1 MKRFLVWLLIVV
13 GLYAAIAVPSHLAL
27 SARPRSIAV
36 AVDTSFEMQAA
47 RQDVQRALAALAG
60 TRYARFSLV
69 TDKVRVHGWQES
81 LDAGGTLSYYGPRD
95 LAALADSTRFPE
107 LAAADSVVVITEARD
122 TSALRGL
129 RGLRVISVPF
139 PR

>member
-13 GLYAAIAVPSHLAL
+13 GLYAAIAVPSHMAL

-47 RQDVQRALAALAG
+47 QQDVRRALAGLAG
-60 TRYARFSLV
+60 IRYARFSLV

-81 LDAGGTLSYYGPRD
+81 LDAGGALSYYGPRD

-107 LAAADSVVVITEARD
+107 LAAADSVVVITDARD
-122 TSALRGL
+122 TTPLRGL
-129 RGLRVISVPF
+129 RGLRVISV
-139 PR
+139 R